1 MCEIEIEE
9 IPGLPG
15 KLPEGERLL
24 WQGRPSWQSL
34 ARRCFKLRW
43 VAAYFAVFGSWWSI
57 SAFSDNATLG
67 AALLEGLMLLPIA
80 ALALGLLCGLAWLT
94 ARTTIYSITS
104 RRVAIRFGIAL
115 PMTINLPFSRIGS
128 ADLKS
133 YDDASGDIMLS
144 LLGRDRLAYLHLW
157 PHARPWCFTRV
168 QPMLRG
174 LPQVQEAGRILADAL
189 AVAVAERQAAER
201 MAASETT
208 ACEPAPPRAGRI
220 RKASARRQPALPA
233 GLPVAAAE

>member
-24 WQGRPSWQSL
+24 WQGRPRWQSL

-43 VAAYFAVFGSWWSI
+43 VVAYFGIFAIWWSLSAI
-57 SAFSDNATLG
+57 SDSQPLG
-67 AALLEGLMLLPIA
+67 AALLEGLALVPIA

-104 RRVAIRFGIAL
+104 RRVAMRFGIAL
-115 PMTINLPFSRIGS
+115 PMTVNLPFSRIGS

-133 YDDASGDIMLS
+133 YGDGSGDIVLS

-157 PHARPWCFTRV
+157 PHARPWCFSRV

-174 LPQVQEAGRILADAL
+174 LPAVQEPGRILAEAL
-189 AVAVAERQAAER
+189 AGALAERQATER
-201 MAASETT
+201 AAIQKDSFETVPLRIVRRRAETT
-208 ACEPAPPRAGRI
+208 TEKDPLPAPM
-220 RKASARRQPALPA
+220 S
-233 GLPVAAAE
+233 VAAAE

>member
-43 VAAYFAVFGSWWSI
+43 VAAYFGVFGIWWSVSAI
-57 SAFSDNATLG
+57 SDSLSLG
-67 AALLEGLMLLPIA
+67 AALLEGLALVPIA
-80 ALALGLLCGLAWLT
+80 GLALGLLCGLAWLT

-104 RRVAIRFGIAL
+104 RRVAMRFGIAL
-115 PMTINLPFSRIGS
+115 PMTVNLPFSRIGS
-128 ADLKS
+128 ADLKR
-133 YDDASGDIMLS
+133 YGDGSGDIMLS
-144 LLGRDRLAYLHLW
+144 LLSRDRLAYLHLW
-157 PHARPWCFTRV
+157 PHVRPWCFSRV

-174 LPQVQEAGRILADAL
+174 LPQVQEPGRILAEAL
-189 AVAVAERQAAER
+189 ASALVDRQAAEQASPKQGGLATVSP
-201 MAASETT
+201 AAERRPS
-208 ACEPAPPRAGRI
+208 APAPMKDP
-220 RKASARRQPALPA
+220 
-233 GLPVAAAE
+233 LPVALPVTAAE